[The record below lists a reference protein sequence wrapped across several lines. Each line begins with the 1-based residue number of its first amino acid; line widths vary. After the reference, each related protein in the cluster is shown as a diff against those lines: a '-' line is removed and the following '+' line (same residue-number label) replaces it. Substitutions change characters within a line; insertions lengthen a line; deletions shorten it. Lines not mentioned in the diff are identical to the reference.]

1 MKKSISIHSI
11 LSSVIALLLML
22 LCGLHDI
29 HAQNGKSQNS
39 AISGYAGRYFLIGFM
54 QNELI
59 ILPGGIRLTIH
70 ISTIR
75 PTSVRIAGPITG
87 PSQYLQLAGDTVVE
101 ITVPYDKVEMYE
113 SEKIQSKS
121 IEIESDQPISVSGI
135 SSQSLST
142 DGYSAIP
149 VSKWGREY
157 VIHSWPNDIYMH
169 DDDPQGKIPRS
180 SEFMIIASEDNTV
193 IEFSPRCTTFGQV
206 QAGESTI
213 ITLNKGQCYLVK
225 SDTLPSGQGDLS
237 GTIVRGDKPIGVFSG
252 HLRTAIPLGLTEFDS
267 KNHLTEMLYPTEQWG
282 TSFITVPF
290 TNDGTGDFFRIH
302 CIAPNTNVT
311 VKGWNINQSFNL
323 SNPGDFRTLSFIR
336 DPLHIE
342 SDKPISIAQYMT
354 SSFSSNERLQNFD
367 PCMMLIPSTEKSIKQ
382 ANFHVISNPATNP
395 KQFAQHFISLVCSE
409 DAVDHIMLDNRLI
422 RNAISNFPNQRMNGT
437 QMFYVTVPVT
447 PGFHRLSTMEGSFI
461 AGLYGIGSDD
471 AYAYPLAF
479 GMVQGVDTTAPKISI
494 KDSCGNIKGKIN
506 EQLIDD
512 YTGLHDIQVIR
523 DSTQNMNWSI
533 AGFKEGDTTS
543 TFSGNVINKLKDAS
557 IVIEVMDNAGNV
569 SRMRYAYT
577 APKIIIPDSLFFDK
591 VIMGDTQCKSIVIVN
606 QSKSSI
612 LIKFMKLVGDTR
624 IITSNLSPFTN
635 AMIAPNDSIHI
646 DVCFRALAGSD
657 TAKTSLQILLDCG
670 IYKSITISGIMENP
684 AIQVIGHDFGTVA
697 IGDTK
702 SGVIQL
708 INAGGTNFTAQSL
721 SVSLYSSIFTYDTA
735 GIFPRIF
742 KPNDTLRITC
752 RFSPLDRISYT
763 ETFTIMNDRSLPNQ
777 ADLEGNGAS
786 PGLDGFLIDWK
797 TRRIGAQYDT
807 IASIINT
814 GNDIARVSIDGM
826 AHLDSVF
833 QLSFPNQKKD
843 TILQSKESIAVLA
856 TFTPKDTVLYQY
868 QGKITYTNGF
878 SNDST
883 SYTLIGKGSMP
894 GIQQDDIYVGRITEY
909 SIKDTSGHLLLSTG
923 NAPLTIRECSVIS
936 GDITS
941 FTLDTTGLINTS
953 FAPGMIHSLPIRF
966 TPQRPGRHEITVEIQ
981 SDAGILS
988 PSPALTRSI
997 IWGDADAIDTIDVK
1011 MSIPPLDTLYA
1022 CERRLIS
1029 ARITNHGNVNVQLD
1043 SVIARLEQS
1052 LQGTSVSITSMSDSI
1067 IQKRGGFITISL
1079 LLDSELSG
1087 NDVIHV
1093 TAYLADSIALK
1104 EQIPFI
1110 VRTNHIS
1117 IDSSIESPIT
1127 YLPGDSFEL
1136 TIKGEYAVS
1145 PKTDIGFEPMIEI
1158 LYNPESVDC
1167 KTTETPFDINASAG
1181 TIRIPMQ
1188 IANGLGRSMMN
1199 AQTQAS
1205 LKGEGTWNTTLTFD
1219 TYLTDKP
1226 DSIHIILRNKVSNC
1240 IIGDTASIPLNLS
1253 EFCGKQIRVV
1263 TKDLKGQ
1270 GLLSIFPHPLAESG
1284 YIGLLSKQD
1293 SWYSIDIKNLF
1304 GQTVMQ
1310 NRGNVN
1316 AGYNKIAIDAST
1328 LPGGSYILIFQSVNI
1343 QWAEQILI
1351 SK

>member
-1 MKKSISIHSI
+1 MKKFIPISTI
-11 LSSVIALLLML
+11 LSTALAVLFVII
-22 LCGLHDI
+22 CGISDI
-29 HAQNGKSQNS
+29 HAQNGKSFNS

-59 ILPGGIRLTIH
+59 ILPGGIRLTVH

-87 PSQYLQLAGDTVVE
+87 PSQFLQLAGDTVVE
-101 ITVPYDKVEMYE
+101 ITMPYDKVEMFD
-113 SEKIQSKS
+113 SENIQSKS
-121 IEIESDQPISVSGI
+121 IEIESDQPITVSGI

-193 IEFSPRCTTFGQV
+193 IEFAPRSTTLRQI

-225 SDTLPSGQGDLS
+225 SDTVPSGQGDLS

-282 TSFITVPF
+282 KSFVTVPF

-311 VKGWNINQSFNL
+311 VKGWNINQSFTL

-336 DPLHIE
+336 DPLLIE

-367 PCMMLIPSTEKSIKQ
+367 PCMMLIPSTEKSITQ

-422 RNAISNFPNQRMNGT
+422 RNAISNFPNQRVNGT
-437 QMFYVTVPVT
+437 QLFYVTVPVT
-447 PGFHRLSTMEGSFI
+447 PGFHHLSTLEGSFV

-479 GMVQGVDTTAPKISI
+479 GMVQGIDTTAPSISI
-494 KDSCGNIKGKIN
+494 KDSCGIIKGNIK
-506 EQLIDD
+506 EVLIDD

-533 AGFKEGDTTS
+533 AGFKESDTVS
-543 TFSGNVINKLKDAS
+543 TFSGNVINMFKDAS
-557 IVIEVMDNAGNV
+557 FLIEVMDNAGNV
-569 SRMRYAYT
+569 SRKRYTYT
-577 APKIIIPDSLFFDK
+577 APKISIPDSLSFQT
-591 VIMGDTQCKSIVIVN
+591 VLMGDTLCKSIVIAN

-612 LIKFMKLVGDTR
+612 LIKFMKLIGDSR
-624 IITSNLSPFTN
+624 IIGTNLSAFTN
-635 AMIAPNDSIHI
+635 ATIAPNDSIQI
-646 DVCFRALAGSD
+646 DICFRALSGSD
-657 TAKTSLQILLDCG
+657 TAKTVLQILFDCG
-670 IYKSITISGIMENP
+670 IYKPIHISGLMENP

-702 SGVIQL
+702 SGFIRL
-708 INAGGTNFTAQSL
+708 INAGGTDFTAQSL
-721 SVSLYSSIFTYDTA
+721 SVPINANVFTYDTA
-735 GIFPRIF
+735 GVFPRIF
-742 KPNDTLRITC
+742 KPRDTFLIKC
-752 RFSPLDRISYT
+752 
-763 ETFTIMNDRSLPNQ
+763 TFTPLARTAYAESFTIKNDRVLDNQ
-777 ADLEGNGAS
+777 ALLTGNGAS
-786 PGLDGFLIDWK
+786 PGLSGFIIDWK

-807 IASIINT
+807 IATITNT
-814 GNDIARVSIDGM
+814 GNDIANVSIDNLI
-826 AHLDSVF
+826 HLDSVF
-833 QLSFPNQKKD
+833 RVSFPNQKKD
-843 TILQSKESIAVLA
+843 TILQANESIGILA
-856 TFTPKDTVLYQY
+856 TFTPKDTILYQY
-868 QGKITYTNGF
+868 QGHLTYSNGF
-878 SNDST
+878 SNDSVA
-883 SYTLIGKGSMP
+883 YTLIGQGSNS
-894 GIQQDDIYVGRITEY
+894 GIQQHDIYVGQIIEY
-909 SIKDTSGHLLLSTG
+909 TIKDTSGLLFTSMG
-923 NAPLTIRECSVIS
+923 NAPLTISGFRVIS
-936 GDITS
+936 GDVSS
-941 FTLDTTGLINTS
+941 FLLDTNGLMNV
-953 FAPGMIHSLPIRF
+953 FDPGTKHYLPIRF
-966 TPQRPGRHEITVEIQ
+966 MPQRPGRHEILVETQ
-981 SDAGILS
+981 SDAGKIGQS
-988 PSPALTRSI
+988 PTFTRTI
-997 IWGDADAIDTIDVK
+997 IWGNATAIDTIDVG
-1011 MSIPPLDTLYA
+1011 MNIPPLDTVYA
-1022 CERRLIS
+1022 CEKRLIS
-1029 ARITNHGNVNVQLD
+1029 ARLTNNGNIDVRID
-1043 SVIARLEQS
+1043 SIIARVEQS
-1052 LQGTSVSITSMSDSI
+1052 LQASSITITAISDSVI
-1067 IQKRGGFITISL
+1067 PKNGGFSTISL
-1079 LLDSELSG
+1079 LLDSDFSG
-1087 NDVIHV
+1087 SDIIHV
-1093 TAYLADSIALK
+1093 TAYLADSIVLE

-1117 IDSSIESPIT
+1117 IDSSIDTEIT
-1127 YLPGDSFEL
+1127 YLPGDSFEV

-1145 PKTDIGFEPMIEI
+1145 PKTDIGFEPMIEL

-1167 KTTETPFDINASAG
+1167 KTTETPFDINSNTG

-1188 IANGLGRSMMN
+1188 IANGIGRSIMN
-1199 AQTQAS
+1199 AQTQTS
-1205 LKGEGTWNTTLTFD
+1205 LRGMGTWKTTVAFD
-1219 TYLTDKP
+1219 TYLTNTP
-1226 DSIHIILRNKVSNC
+1226 DSIHILVKNKISNC

-1253 EFCGKQIRVV
+1253 EFCGKHIRVV

-1270 GLLSIFPHPLAESG
+1270 GFLGIFPHPLNQSG
-1284 YIGLLSKQD
+1284 FIGLLSNQD
-1293 SWYSIDIKNLF
+1293 SWYAIDVKNIF
-1304 GQTVMQ
+1304 GQSVLQ
-1310 NRGNVN
+1310 NHGHVN
-1316 AGYNKIAIDAST
+1316 AGYNKIAFDAST
-1328 LPGGSYILIFQSVNI
+1328 LPGGSYFLIFQSVNL
-1343 QWAEQILI
+1343 QWTEQFLI